1 MSDLETAAVEH
12 CRASRERFVGQLRE
26 LLAIPSVSTDPGRR
40 DDVARAA
47 GWLADRLRG
56 LGASRVEIAATEGH
70 PVVLGELA
78 ARRAGAP
85 TVLVYGHY
93 DVQPVDPLS
102 EWTSPPFEATERG
115 ENLHARGATDMKGPV
130 CASLA
135 AIEAL
140 ARSGGVPVNLRFLLE
155 GEEEVG
161 SPHLEPIVDAHRGR
175 LAADVCLNPDAGM
188 LAPGT
193 PSITYGLRG
202 LAYFE
207 LRVRGPKQD
216 LHSGQFGG
224 AVHNPAIVLAELIA
238 GMHDSRGRVTLPG
251 FYDRVRPLEAEE
263 RAELARLP
271 SGEREV
277 LAQSGAP
284 ALFGEEG
291 YTPVERVGGRPTL
304 EVNGLLSGFTA
315 QGSKTVLPA
324 TAMAK
329 ISMRLVPDQD
339 PKEVKAQLELYL
351 RNNAPRTVSWE
362 LVELA
367 GADPAI
373 TRRDSPAAL
382 AMGGAM
388 EAVWGRRPLFERA
401 GGTIAIVAMLQK
413 RLGMESL
420 LVGSSLP
427 DDAMHSPNE
436 KLHLPTWHRFIE
448 TLVRF
453 FCRLERRSG

>member
-1 MSDLETAAVEH
+1 MSDLRDSALQY
-12 CRASRERFVGQLRE
+12 CRAHRDRFVGELRD
-26 LLAIPSVSTDPGRR
+26 LLAIPSISTDSSRR
-40 DDVARAA
+40 EDVGRAA
-47 GWLADRLRG
+47 ASLADRLRRF
-56 LGASRVEIAATEGH
+56 GASGVEIAPTAGH

-78 ARRAGAP
+78 SKRLGAP

-93 DVQPVDPLS
+93 DVQPVDPVS
-102 EWTSPPFEATERG
+102 EWMSPPFAGTVRG
-115 ENLHARGATDMKGPV
+115 DNLYARGATDMKGPV
-130 CASLA
+130 CASLS

-140 ARSGGVPVNLRFLLE
+140 AACGGVPVNVRFLFE

-161 SPHLEPIVDAHRGR
+161 SPHLEPVVSAHRDR

-188 LAPGT
+188 VGADA

-207 LRVRGPKQD
+207 LRVRGPRQD

-224 AVHNPAIVLAELIA
+224 AVHNPAIVLSELIA
-238 GMHDSRGRVTLPG
+238 GMHDARGRITLPG
-251 FYDRVRPLEAEE
+251 FYDRVRALDAEE

-271 SGEREV
+271 SGQSEV

-291 YTPVERVGGRPTL
+291 YSPVERVGARPTL
-304 EVNGLLSGFTA
+304 DVNGLLSGFTGE
-315 QGSKTVLPA
+315 GSKTVLPA
-324 TAMAK
+324 AAMAK
-329 ISMRLVPDQD
+329 ISTRLVPDQD
-339 PKEVKAQLELYL
+339 PREVRAQLQQYL
-351 RNNAPRTVSWE
+351 EAKAPPTVTWE
-362 LVELA
+362 LVDLA
-367 GADPAI
+367 GADPAV
-373 TRRDSPAAL
+373 TRRDSPAVA
-382 AMGGAM
+382 AMSAAM
-388 EAVWGRRPLFERA
+388 QAVWGRRPLFERA

-448 TLVRF
+448 TLVHF
-453 FCRLERRSG
+453 FCNLE